1 MTDIKLIEG
10 KIIHWEIGDQFT
22 IKSDDGDKFSFW
34 YPHEVSPER
43 TELLTAMQY
52 RKTVKV
58 IVQVE
63 DDE

>member
-1 MTDIKLIEG
+1 MTEIVLIEG

-34 YPHEVSPER
+34 YPHQVSAER

-52 RKTVKV
+52 RDTVKV

-63 DDE
+63 GKE